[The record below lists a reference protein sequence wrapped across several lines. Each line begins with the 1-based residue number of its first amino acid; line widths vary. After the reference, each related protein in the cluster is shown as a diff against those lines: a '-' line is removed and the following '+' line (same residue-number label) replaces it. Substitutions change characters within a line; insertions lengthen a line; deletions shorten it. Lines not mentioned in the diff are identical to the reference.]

1 MKDPLGIVP
10 PDIKARYEA
19 AEWVD
24 GAVKSGRALE
34 AHLKATFGPEMEVV
48 LVKTTIDPEKC
59 PESCIPGRW
68 HVRRNNS
75 PPTLPSYIPI
85 TTPDG
90 GYRDPDFGVVEE
102 LHRIDLT
109 RREVKERVL
118 AQTRTDSPHKAAE
131 RALKK
136 EQRRDVMAMDYRA
149 ARRTRGE
156 GGLKKSFEG
165 KRRVEKAP
173 STSKPS

>member
-10 PDIKARYEA
+10 YDIRAKYEK

-34 AHLKATFGPEMEVV
+34 AHLKATFGREMEVV
-48 LVKTTIDPEKC
+48 FVKPRSRDI

-68 HVRRNNS
+68 HVRRNN
-75 PPTLPSYIPI
+75 PPPAVPSYIPI

-102 LHRIDLT
+102 LHRIDL
-109 RREVKERVL
+109 RRPEVKARVL
-118 AQTRTDSPHKAAE
+118 AETRTDSPHKAAE
-131 RALKK
+131 RALRA
-136 EQRRDVMAMDYRA
+136 EQRRDAMAEDYRA
-149 ARRTRGE
+149 ARRVRGE
-156 GGLKKSFEG
+156 TGLKKSFDG
-165 KRRVEKAP
+165 KRKAA
-173 STSKPS
+173 